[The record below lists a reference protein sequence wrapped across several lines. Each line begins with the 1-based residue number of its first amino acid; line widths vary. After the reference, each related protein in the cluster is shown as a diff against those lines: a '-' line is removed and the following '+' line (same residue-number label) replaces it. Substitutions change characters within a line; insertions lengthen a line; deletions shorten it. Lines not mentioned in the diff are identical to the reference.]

1 MSAAR
6 RKRRRLTADEYAQGV
21 LDGNRTIVGRAISLV
36 ESNLEEHRM
45 LAQEVLLQLLPHTG
59 NALRIGITG
68 TPGVGKST
76 FVDQFGVNLTA
87 LGYRVAVIAVDPSS
101 SVSRGSILGDKT
113 RMARLAVDEN
123 AFVRPSPS
131 GGSLG
136 GVARKTRETMLVCEA
151 AGFDIIL
158 VETVGV
164 GQSETV
170 VAGMVDMFVLL
181 MLAGAGD
188 ELQGIKRGIMEMADL
203 IAINKCDGK
212 NLPKARRARRD
223 YANALHYMQPRHDG
237 WTTPVVTISGLEN
250 IGLDELWEKV
260 EAFEKTMRESGQ
272 LEARR
277 RQQLVTW
284 MWDMVED
291 HLMTSFREHP
301 AVVSRLEGLEADVT
315 DGRTTPTLA
324 AMELI
329 EAFRG

>member
-1 MSAAR
+1 MS
-6 RKRRRLTADEYAQGV
+6 RRRRQLSADEYAEGV
-21 LDGNRTIVGRAISLV
+21 LEGNRTTLGRTISLV
-36 ESNLEEHRM
+36 ESNLKKHQE

-59 NALRIGITG
+59 DTLRIGITG
-68 TPGVGKST
+68 VPGVGKST
-76 FVDQFGVNLTA
+76 FIDQLGINLTEM
-87 LGYRVAVIAVDPSS
+87 GYRVAVIAVDPSS

-113 RMARLAVDEN
+113 RMSRLSVDEN
-123 AFVRPSPS
+123 AFVRPSPT

-170 VAGMVDMFVLL
+170 VADMVDMFLLL

-203 IAINKCDGK
+203 IAINKADGE
-212 NLPKARRARRD
+212 NEIPARRARRD
-223 YANALHYMQPRHDG
+223 YANALHYMKPRHEG
-237 WTTPVVTISGLEN
+237 WQTPVVTCSGLKN
-250 IGLDELWEKV
+250 LGLDELWEKV
-260 EAFEKTMRESGQ
+260 TEFESQMRESGQ

-277 RQQLVTW
+277 REQLVKW

-291 HLMTSFREHP
+291 HLLTSFREHP
-301 AVVSRLEGLEADVT
+301 EVKEKLDGVEADVVS
-315 DGRTTPTLA
+315 GKTTPTLA
-324 AMELI
+324 AMDLLET
-329 EAFRG
+329 FTGDRS